1 MKIYLKIIKI
11 IIFLNFVL
19 MSKSFSATEN
29 FTPSVYKITTYTL
42 QFCEAGSTLTT
53 CLNPFTV
60 NAIDAGSQMDLGG
73 VEAGQQAGSF
83 GNLSLVPP
91 GTVYT
96 HGQVIMDRKII
107 LSGFGTTCETSG
119 DADDAG
125 SKAAYGTS
133 VTKTTPPTPVEQ
145 DIFIVTNTE
154 NRTSAKGSFSVYDTS
169 ANGTTLKDGTGT
181 DSGPGLYHVD
191 DDFVKVRWVFSSP
204 LVIKDPSKL
213 PTVEIAFTVEDA
225 AQMNTTCGAYI
236 HPNSVT
242 ITNSFKF

>member
-1 MKIYLKIIKI
+1 
-11 IIFLNFVL
+11 

-42 QFCEAGSTLTT
+42 QFCETGSTLTT
-53 CLNPFTV
+53 CLNHFTV

-83 GNLSLVPP
+83 GNLSLVPS

-96 HGQVIMDRKII
+96 HGQVIFDRKLVI
-107 LSGFGTTCETSG
+107 SGFGTRCETG
-119 DADDAG
+119 GTAG
-125 SKAAYGTS
+125 SKTAFGTS
-133 VTKTTPPTPVEQ
+133 VTKTDPPTPVEQ
-145 DIFIVTNTE
+145 DIFIVTNTTDRI
-154 NRTSAKGSFSVYDTS
+154 NASTSIYNTS

-181 DSGPGLYHVD
+181 DSGPGFYHAD
-191 DDFVKVRWVFSSP
+191 DGFVKARWVFSSP

-225 AQMNTTCGAYI
+225 VQMDDFTCGASI
-236 HPNSVT
+236 HPNPVT

>member
-11 IIFLNFVL
+11 IIFLNFVFIG
-19 MSKSFSATEN
+19 KSFSDTES
-29 FTPSVYKITTYTL
+29 FTPSAYKITTYTL
-42 QFCEAGSTLTT
+42 QFCETGSTLTT

-107 LSGFGTTCETSG
+107 LSGFGSACETG
-119 DADDAG
+119 GTAG

-133 VTKTTPPTPVEQ
+133 VTKTSPPTPIEQ
-145 DIFIVTNTE
+145 DIFIVTNTTD
-154 NRTSAKGSFSVYDTS
+154 RTSASTSIYDTS

-191 DDFVKVRWVFSSP
+191 DNFVKVRWVFSSP

-225 AQMNTTCGAYI
+225 AQMDNTDCGASI
-236 HPNSVT
+236 HPNPVT

>member
-11 IIFLNFVL
+11 IIFLNFVFIG
-19 MSKSFSATEN
+19 KSFSDTES
-29 FTPSVYKITTYTL
+29 FTPSAYKITTYTL
-42 QFCEAGSTLTT
+42 QFCETGSTLTT

-96 HGQVIMDRKII
+96 HGQVIMGRKII
-107 LSGFGTTCETSG
+107 LSGFGSACETG
-119 DADDAG
+119 GTAG

-133 VTKTTPPTPVEQ
+133 VTKTSPPTPVEQ
-145 DIFIVTNTE
+145 DIFIVTNTTD
-154 NRTSAKGSFSVYDTS
+154 RTSASTSIYDTS

-191 DDFVKVRWVFSSP
+191 DNFVKVRWVFSSP

-225 AQMNTTCGAYI
+225 AQMDNTDCGASI
-236 HPNSVT
+236 HPNPVT

>member
-1 MKIYLKIIKI
+1 
-11 IIFLNFVL
+11 
-19 MSKSFSATEN
+19 MSKSFSDTEN

-42 QFCEAGSTLTT
+42 QFCETGSTLTT

-83 GNLSLVPP
+83 GNLSLVPS

-96 HGQVIMDRKII
+96 HGQVIFDRKMI
-107 LSGFGTTCETSG
+107 LSGFGTTCETG
-119 DADDAG
+119 GAAG
-125 SKAAYGTS
+125 TKGAYGTS
-133 VTKTTPPTPVEQ
+133 VTKTDPPTPVEQ
-145 DIFIVTNTE
+145 DIFIVTNTTDRE
-154 NRTSAKGSFSVYDTS
+154 NATTSVYDTS

-181 DSGPGLYHVD
+181 DSAPGLYHVD
-191 DDFVKVRWVFSSP
+191 DNFVKSRWVFSSP

-225 AQMNTTCGAYI
+225 AQMDDSTCDAYI
-236 HPNSVT
+236 HPNPVT

>member
-19 MSKSFSATEN
+19 MSKSFSATES

-42 QFCEAGSTLTT
+42 QFCETGSTLTT

-73 VEAGQQAGSF
+73 VEAGQQAGNF
-83 GNLSLVPP
+83 GNLSLVPS

-96 HGQVIMDRKII
+96 HGQVIFDRKLVI
-107 LSGFGTTCETSG
+107 SGFGTACETG
-119 DADDAG
+119 GTAG
-125 SKAAYGTS
+125 SKTAFGTS
-133 VTKTTPPTPVEQ
+133 VTKTDPPTPVEQ
-145 DIFIVTNTE
+145 DIFIVTNTTD
-154 NRTSAKGSFSVYDTS
+154 RTSAKTGFSIYDTS

-181 DSGPGLYHVD
+181 DSGPGFYHAD
-191 DDFVKVRWVFSSP
+191 DGFVKSRWVFSSP

-225 AQMNTTCGAYI
+225 AQMHNTNCGASI
-236 HPNSVT
+236 HPNPVT

>member
-1 MKIYLKIIKI
+1 
-11 IIFLNFVL
+11 
-19 MSKSFSATEN
+19 MSKSFSAALED

-42 QFCEAGSTLTT
+42 QFCETGSTLTT

-83 GNLSLVPP
+83 GNLSLVPT

-96 HGQVIMDRKII
+96 HGQVIFDRKLII
-107 LSGFGTTCETSG
+107 SGFGSACETG
-119 DADDAG
+119 GTAG

-133 VTKTTPPTPVEQ
+133 VTKTNPPTPVEQ
-145 DIFIVTNTE
+145 DIFIVTNTTD
-154 NRTSAKGSFSVYDTS
+154 RTSASTSIYDTS

-191 DDFVKVRWVFSSP
+191 DNFVKARWVFSSS

-213 PTVEIAFTVEDA
+213 PTVEIEFTVEDA
-225 AQMNTTCGAYI
+225 AQMDDTTCAASI
-236 HPNSVT
+236 HPNPVT

>member
-42 QFCEAGSTLTT
+42 QFCETGSTLTT

-96 HGQVIMDRKII
+96 HGQVIFDRKLVI
-107 LSGFGTTCETSG
+107 SGFGTNCETG
-119 DADDAG
+119 GTAG

-133 VTKTTPPTPVEQ
+133 VTKTDPPTPVEQ

-154 NRTSAKGSFSVYDTS
+154 DRTSAKTGFSIYDTS

-191 DDFVKVRWVFSSP
+191 DDFVKSRWVFSSP

-225 AQMNTTCGAYI
+225 AQMDDASCGASI
-236 HPNSVT
+236 HPNPVT

>member
-1 MKIYLKIIKI
+1 
-11 IIFLNFVL
+11 
-19 MSKSFSATEN
+19 MSKSFSAALED

-42 QFCEAGSTLTT
+42 QFCETGSTLTT

-96 HGQVIMDRKII
+96 HGQVIFDRKLII
-107 LSGFGTTCETSG
+107 SGFGSACETG
-119 DADDAG
+119 GTAG

-133 VTKTTPPTPVEQ
+133 VTKTDPPTPVEQ
-145 DIFIVTNTE
+145 DIFIVTNTTD
-154 NRTSAKGSFSVYDTS
+154 RTSASTSIYDTS

-191 DDFVKVRWVFSSP
+191 DNFVKSRWVFSSP

-225 AQMNTTCGAYI
+225 AQMDDTNCGASI
-236 HPNSVT
+236 HPNPVT

>member
-19 MSKSFSATEN
+19 MSKSFSATEH

-42 QFCEAGSTLTT
+42 QFCETGSTLTT

-83 GNLSLVPP
+83 GNLSLVPS

-96 HGQVIMDRKII
+96 HGQVIFDRTLII
-107 LSGFGTTCETSG
+107 SGFGSACETG
-119 DADDAG
+119 GTAG

-133 VTKTTPPTPVEQ
+133 VTKTDPPSPEEQ
-145 DIFIVTNTE
+145 NIFIVTNTTD
-154 NRTSAKGSFSVYDTS
+154 RTSASTSIYDTS

-191 DDFVKVRWVFSSP
+191 DNFVKARWVFSSP

-213 PTVEIAFTVEDA
+213 PTIEIAFTVENA
-225 AQMNTTCGAYI
+225 AQMDNSTCGASI
-236 HPNSVT
+236 HPNPVT

>member
-1 MKIYLKIIKI
+1 
-11 IIFLNFVL
+11 
-19 MSKSFSATEN
+19 MSKSFSATEH

-42 QFCEAGSTLTT
+42 QFCETGSTLTT

-83 GNLSLVPP
+83 GNLSLVPS

-96 HGQVIMDRKII
+96 HGQVIFDRTLII
-107 LSGFGTTCETSG
+107 SGFGSACETG
-119 DADDAG
+119 GTAG

-133 VTKTTPPTPVEQ
+133 VTKTDPPSPEEQ
-145 DIFIVTNTE
+145 NIFIVTNTTD
-154 NRTSAKGSFSVYDTS
+154 RTSASTSIYDTS

-191 DDFVKVRWVFSSP
+191 DNFVKARWVFSSP

-213 PTVEIAFTVEDA
+213 PTIEIAFTVENA
-225 AQMNTTCGAYI
+225 AQMDNSTCGASI
-236 HPNSVT
+236 HPNPVT

>member
-1 MKIYLKIIKI
+1 
-11 IIFLNFVL
+11 

-42 QFCEAGSTLTT
+42 QFCETGSTLTN

-83 GNLSLVPP
+83 GNLSLVPS

-96 HGQVIMDRKII
+96 HGQVIFDRKMI
-107 LSGFGTTCETSG
+107 LSGFGTTCETG
-119 DADDAG
+119 GAAG
-125 SKAAYGTS
+125 TKGAYGTS
-133 VTKTTPPTPVEQ
+133 VTKTDPPTPVEQ
-145 DIFIVTNTE
+145 DIFIVTNTA
-154 NRTSAKGSFSVYDTS
+154 NRTSAIEGFSKYDTS

-181 DSGPGLYHVD
+181 DSGPGLYHVND
-191 DDFVKVRWVFSSP
+191 NFVKARWVFSSP

-225 AQMNTTCGAYI
+225 AQMDDTTCGAYI
-236 HPNSVT
+236 HPNPVT

>member
-42 QFCEAGSTLTT
+42 QFCETGSTLTN

-83 GNLSLVPP
+83 GNLSLVPS

-96 HGQVIMDRKII
+96 HGQVIFDRKMI
-107 LSGFGTTCETSG
+107 LSGFGTNCETG
-119 DADDAG
+119 GTAG

-133 VTKTTPPTPVEQ
+133 VTKTDPPTPVEQ

-154 NRTSAKGSFSVYDTS
+154 NRTSAREGFSKYDTS

-181 DSGPGLYHVD
+181 DSDPGFYHAA
-191 DDFVKVRWVFSSP
+191 DDFVKSRWVFSSP

-225 AQMNTTCGAYI
+225 AQMDNSTCGASI
-236 HPNSVT
+236 HPNPVT

>member
-19 MSKSFSATEN
+19 MSKSFSATES

-42 QFCEAGSTLTT
+42 QFCETGSTLTT

-73 VEAGQQAGSF
+73 VEAGQQAGNF
-83 GNLSLVPP
+83 GNLSLVPS

-96 HGQVIMDRKII
+96 HGQVIFDRKLVI
-107 LSGFGTTCETSG
+107 SGFGTACETG
-119 DADDAG
+119 GTAG
-125 SKAAYGTS
+125 SKTAFGTS
-133 VTKTTPPTPVEQ
+133 VTKTDPPTPVEQ
-145 DIFIVTNTE
+145 DIFIVTNTT
-154 NRTSAKGSFSVYDTS
+154 NRTSASTSIYDTS

-181 DSGPGLYHVD
+181 DSGPGFYHAD
-191 DDFVKVRWVFSSP
+191 DGFVKSRWVFSSP

-225 AQMNTTCGAYI
+225 AQMDNTNCGASI
-236 HPNSVT
+236 HPNPVT

>member
-1 MKIYLKIIKI
+1 
-11 IIFLNFVL
+11 
-19 MSKSFSATEN
+19 MSKSFSATEH

-42 QFCEAGSTLTT
+42 QFCETGSTLTT

-96 HGQVIMDRKII
+96 HGQVIFDRTLII
-107 LSGFGTTCETSG
+107 SGFGSACETG
-119 DADDAG
+119 GTAG

-133 VTKTTPPTPVEQ
+133 VTKTDPPSPEEQ
-145 DIFIVTNTE
+145 NIFIVTNTTD
-154 NRTSAKGSFSVYDTS
+154 RTSASTSIYDTS

-191 DDFVKVRWVFSSP
+191 DNFVKARWVFSSP

-213 PTVEIAFTVEDA
+213 PTIEIAFTVENA
-225 AQMNTTCGAYI
+225 AQMDNSTCGASI
-236 HPNSVT
+236 HPNPVT

>member
-19 MSKSFSATEN
+19 MSKSFSVTEN

-42 QFCEAGSTLTT
+42 QFCETGSTLTN

-83 GNLSLVPP
+83 GNLSLVPS

-96 HGQVIMDRKII
+96 HGQVIFDRKMI
-107 LSGFGTTCETSG
+107 LSGFGTNCETG
-119 DADDAG
+119 GNAG
-125 SKAAYGTS
+125 TKAAFGTS
-133 VTKTTPPTPVEQ
+133 VTKTDPPTPVEQ
-145 DIFIVTNTE
+145 DIFIVTNTTD
-154 NRTSAKGSFSVYDTS
+154 RTSASTSIYDTS

-181 DSGPGLYHVD
+181 DSGPGFYHAD
-191 DDFVKVRWVFSSP
+191 DGFVKSRWVFSSP

>member
-19 MSKSFSATEN
+19 MSKSFSATES

-42 QFCEAGSTLTT
+42 QFCETGSTLTT

-96 HGQVIMDRKII
+96 HGQVIFDRKLII
-107 LSGFGTTCETSG
+107 SGFGSACETG
-119 DADDAG
+119 GTAG

-133 VTKTTPPTPVEQ
+133 VTKTDPPTPVEQ
-145 DIFIVTNTE
+145 NIFIVTNTI
-154 NRTSAKGSFSVYDTS
+154 NRTSAREGFSIYDTS

-181 DSGPGLYHVD
+181 DSGPGFYHAD
-191 DDFVKVRWVFSSP
+191 DDFVKSRWVFSSP

-225 AQMNTTCGAYI
+225 AQMDDTTCAASI
-236 HPNSVT
+236 HPNPVT

>member
-1 MKIYLKIIKI
+1 
-11 IIFLNFVL
+11 
-19 MSKSFSATEN
+19 MSKSFSAIES

-42 QFCEAGSTLTT
+42 QFCETGSTLTT

-60 NAIDAGSQMDLGG
+60 NAIDAGSQMDLGS
-73 VEAGQQAGSF
+73 VEAGQQAGNF

-96 HGQVIMDRKII
+96 HGQVIFDRKLVI
-107 LSGFGTTCETSG
+107 SGFGTVCETG
-119 DADDAG
+119 GTAG
-125 SKAAYGTS
+125 SKAAFGTS
-133 VTKTTPPTPVEQ
+133 VEITDPPTPVEQ
-145 DIFIVTNTE
+145 DIFIVTNTAD
-154 NRTSAKGSFSVYDTS
+154 RTSAKTGFSIYDTS

-181 DSGPGLYHVD
+181 DSGPGFYHAD
-191 DDFVKVRWVFSSP
+191 DGFVKSRWVFSSP

-225 AQMNTTCGAYI
+225 AQMDNTNCGASI
-236 HPNSVT
+236 HPNPVT

>member
-1 MKIYLKIIKI
+1 
-11 IIFLNFVL
+11 
-19 MSKSFSATEN
+19 MSKSVSATES

-42 QFCEAGSTLTT
+42 QFCETGSTLTT

-83 GNLSLVPP
+83 GNLSLVPS

-96 HGQVIMDRKII
+96 HGQVIFDRKLII
-107 LSGFGTTCETSG
+107 SGFGSKCETGGS
-119 DADDAG
+119 AG
-125 SKAAYGTS
+125 SKTAFGES
-133 VTKTTPPTPVEQ
+133 VDITDPPTPVEQ

-154 NRTSAKGSFSVYDTS
+154 NRTSAREGFSKYDTS

-191 DDFVKVRWVFSSP
+191 DNFVKSRWVFSSP

-225 AQMNTTCGAYI
+225 AQMDNSTCGASI
-236 HPNSVT
+236 HPNPVT

>member
-42 QFCEAGSTLTT
+42 QFCETGSTLTT

-83 GNLSLVPP
+83 GNLSLVPT

-96 HGQVIMDRKII
+96 HGQVIFDRKLII
-107 LSGFGTTCETSG
+107 SGFGTNCETG
-119 DADDAG
+119 GTAG
-125 SKAAYGTS
+125 SKAAFGTS
-133 VTKTTPPTPVEQ
+133 VTKTDPPTPVEQ
-145 DIFIVTNTE
+145 DIFVVTNTT
-154 NRTSAKGSFSVYDTS
+154 NRTSAKAGSNIYNTS

-181 DSGPGLYHVD
+181 DSGPGFYHED
-191 DDFVKVRWVFSSP
+191 DDFVKSRWVFSSP

-225 AQMNTTCGAYI
+225 VQMDDFTCGASI
-236 HPNSVT
+236 HPNPVT

>member
-1 MKIYLKIIKI
+1 
-11 IIFLNFVL
+11 

-42 QFCEAGSTLTT
+42 QFCETGSTLTS

-73 VEAGQQAGSF
+73 VEAGEQAGSF
-83 GNLSLVPP
+83 GNLSLVPS

-96 HGQVIMDRKII
+96 HGQVIFDRKMI
-107 LSGFGTTCETSG
+107 LSGFGTNCETG
-119 DADDAG
+119 GNAG
-125 SKAAYGTS
+125 TKAAFGTS
-133 VTKTTPPTPVEQ
+133 VTKTDPPTPVEQ

-154 NRTSAKGSFSVYDTS
+154 DRTSAKTGFSIYDTS

-181 DSGPGLYHVD
+181 DSGPGFYHTD
-191 DDFVKVRWVFSSP
+191 DDFVKSRWVFSSP

-225 AQMNTTCGAYI
+225 AQMDNSTCGASI
-236 HPNSVT
+236 HPNPVT

>member
-1 MKIYLKIIKI
+1 
-11 IIFLNFVL
+11 
-19 MSKSFSATEN
+19 MSKSFSATES

-42 QFCEAGSTLTT
+42 QFCETGSTLTT

-73 VEAGQQAGSF
+73 VEAGQQAGNF
-83 GNLSLVPP
+83 GNLSLVPS

-96 HGQVIMDRKII
+96 HGQVIFDRKLVI
-107 LSGFGTTCETSG
+107 SGFGTACETG
-119 DADDAG
+119 GTAG
-125 SKAAYGTS
+125 SKTAFGTS
-133 VTKTTPPTPVEQ
+133 VTKTDPPTPVEQ
-145 DIFIVTNTE
+145 DIFIVTNTTD
-154 NRTSAKGSFSVYDTS
+154 RTSAKTGFSIYDTS

-191 DDFVKVRWVFSSP
+191 DNFVKSRWVFSSP

-225 AQMNTTCGAYI
+225 AQMDNTNCGASI
-236 HPNSVT
+236 HPNPVT